1 MNKERKPEERMNQG
15 PPVPEQI
22 GNLQKTKKKTL
33 ILKMLDA
40 FLIALLVLSS
50 VIVVVSMFVHHISA
64 MFTKLLAEKTEPK
77 PYIGGVPAVPR
88 GIHEPFNI
96 HGADNVSG
104 EPTCVNE
111 EW

>member
-64 MFTKLLAEKTEPK
+64 MFTKSLAEKTELTEGPN
-77 PYIGGVPAVPR
+77 PQIGGAVHPR
-88 GIHEPFNI
+88 KPGPVCEPVTGNW
-96 HGADNVSG
+96 D
-104 EPTCVNE
+104 
-111 EW
+111 